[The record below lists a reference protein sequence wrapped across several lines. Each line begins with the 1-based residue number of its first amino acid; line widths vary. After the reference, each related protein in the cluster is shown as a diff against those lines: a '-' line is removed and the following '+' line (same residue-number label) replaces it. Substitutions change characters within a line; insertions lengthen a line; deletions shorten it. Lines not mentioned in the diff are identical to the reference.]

1 MPGRVRPNH
10 LNWRMWLLVA
20 AGGSLGVA
28 AREALTLV
36 IPTVGGVPLAIGLI
50 NLAGA
55 FVLGCL
61 YEALMRPGMRA
72 ATAGRLR
79 LLLGT
84 GFCGGFTTYSSLA
97 TDTALLGTHGHP
109 GTALLYVVGTV
120 LLGACATVAGIAA
133 GARLAR
139 RPGQSSGH
147 SSGPGAGKNSAPEA
161 GR

>member
-1 MPGRVRPNH
+1 
-10 LNWRMWLLVA
+10 MWLLVA
-20 AGGSLGVA
+20 VGGALGAA
-28 AREALTLV
+28 AREGLTLV

-61 YEALMRPGMRA
+61 YEALTRPGIGA
-72 ATAGRLR
+72 VAAGRLR

-97 TDTALLGTHGHP
+97 TDTAVLGTHGHL

-139 RPGQSSGH
+139 RHGPI
-147 SSGPGAGKNSAPEA
+147 SGPVSAPES